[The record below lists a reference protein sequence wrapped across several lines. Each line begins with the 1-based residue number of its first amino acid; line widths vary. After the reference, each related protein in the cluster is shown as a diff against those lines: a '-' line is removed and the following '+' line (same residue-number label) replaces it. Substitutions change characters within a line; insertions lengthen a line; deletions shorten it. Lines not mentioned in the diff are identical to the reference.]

1 MKTLT
6 PAELRKLHTLLTAK
20 TGGSDG
26 LRDLGLLESAVCSAD
41 MSFGGQEVYLTT
53 EEKAARLMFALVGNH
68 AFVDGNKRIGLLA
81 MLMTLRL
88 AGISL
93 QYTQQELVTL
103 TLSVADGTWGYHEI
117 LDWIQGHKE

>member
-6 PAELRKLHTLLTAK
+6 PTELRKLHTLLTAK

-26 LRDLGLLESAVCSAD
+26 LRDQGLLESAVCSAD
-41 MSFGGQEVYLTT
+41 MSFGGQEVYPTV

-68 AFVDGNKRIGLLA
+68 AFVDGNKRIGLLT

-88 AGISL
+88 AGIPL
-93 QYTQQELVTL
+93 QYTQQELVAL
-103 TLSVADGTWGYHEI
+103 TLSVADGSWDYQEI
-117 LDWIQGHKE
+117 LDWIHSHKE